1 MLKLFLEYLKTVRH
15 FSAKSLTAYCRD
27 IREYQSFL
35 EEKKW
40 DEEELDT
47 ARTRLFISYL
57 SGKGLK
63 VSSVNRILSSL
74 RSYYRFKQ
82 QTGHSKHNPWEGFKG
97 FKAAKT
103 LPSFLFEGEVEGL
116 MRLPENNFW
125 GLRDRLIFELLYSTG
140 CRVSELTALNLSDLD
155 LKGGKIKVVGKG
167 GKERIVFIGR
177 YAQNVLR
184 EYLLKRKYYLKRND
198 SHNFRNAL
206 LFNRRGLRITERGVR
221 FILNR
226 YLSLPA
232 GRSAVNGKRVSPHT
246 LRHSFATHLLNRG
259 ADIRVVQELLGH
271 SSLSTTQIYTHVGIE
286 TLKKVYRSAHPHACR
301 IHALTTQVCKEQ
313 AIAEPQALTAQP
325 RKEGSK

>member
-1 MLKLFLEYLKTVRH
+1 VLKLFLEYLKTVRH
-15 FSAKSLTAYCRD
+15 FSEKSLTAYSRD
-27 IREYQSFL
+27 IMEYQSFL

-47 ARTRLFISYL
+47 IRTRLFISYL
-57 SGKGLK
+57 SEKGLK

-97 FKAAKT
+97 FKAAKA
-103 LPSFLFEGEVEGL
+103 LPSFLFEGEVEEL

-140 CRVSELTALNLSDLD
+140 CRVSELVALNLSELD
-155 LKGGKIKVVGKG
+155 LKGGKIKVAGKG

-184 EYLLKRKYYLKRND
+184 EYLLKRKYHLKVLKRND

-206 LFNRRGLRITERGVR
+206 LFNRRGSRITERGVR

-259 ADIRVVQELLGH
+259 ADIRTVQELLGH

-286 TLKKVYRSAHPHACR
+286 TLKEVYRSAHPHALAPK
-301 IHALTTQVCKEQ
+301 ALAPKVLATKVL
-313 AIAEPQALTAQP
+313 APQP
-325 RKEGSK
+325 RKEGSR

>member
-15 FSAKSLTAYCRD
+15 FSAKSLTAYARD

-47 ARTRLFISYL
+47 ARIRLFISYL
-57 SGKGLK
+57 SGGKGLK

-97 FKAAKT
+97 YKAVKS

-140 CRVSELTALNLSDLD
+140 CRVAELVALNLSDLD
-155 LKGGKIKVVGKG
+155 LKGGRIKVVGKG

-184 EYLLKRKYYLKRND
+184 EYLLKRKYHLKRND
-198 SHNFRNAL
+198 SHSFRDAL
-206 LFNRRGLRITERGVR
+206 LFNRRGIRITERGVR

-259 ADIRVVQELLGH
+259 ADIRTVQELLGH

-286 TLKKVYRSAHPHACR
+286 TLKEVYRSAHPHARATQACR
-301 IHALTTQVCKEQ
+301 VH
-313 AIAEPQALTAQP
+313 ALTAQP
-325 RKEGSK
+325 QKEGRK

>member
-15 FSAKSLTAYCRD
+15 FSAKSLTAYSRD
-27 IREYQSFL
+27 IGEYQSFL
-35 EEKKW
+35 EQKEW
-40 DEEELDT
+40 DEEELDNS
-47 ARTRLFISYL
+47 RTRLFISYL

-63 VSSVNRILSSL
+63 VSSVNRMLSCL

-97 FKAAKT
+97 YKASKT

-140 CRVSELTALNLSDLD
+140 CRVSELVALNLSDLD
-155 LKGGKIKVVGKG
+155 LKGGRIKVVGKG
-167 GKERIVFIGR
+167 SKERIVFIGQ

-184 EYLLKRKYYLKRND
+184 EYLLKRKYNLKGLKRNE
-198 SHNFRNAL
+198 SHNLRNAL
-206 LFNRRGLRITERGVR
+206 FFNRRGLRITERGVR
-221 FILNR
+221 FIFNR

-232 GRSAVNGKRVSPHT
+232 GRSVVNGKRVSPHT
-246 LRHSFATHLLNRG
+246 LRHSFATHLLDRG
-259 ADIRVVQELLGH
+259 ADIRTVQELLGH

-286 TLKKVYRSAHPHACR
+286 SLKKVYRSAHPHAL
-301 IHALTTQVCKEQ
+301 ATNPLEKLQ
-313 AIAEPQALTAQP
+313 
-325 RKEGSK
+325 KEGRK